1 MPIFYWH
8 LPRYKG
14 DFLSTEYNKNGGIII
29 WQNKHSSIYSIKIE
43 VMAKKK
49 RTNQVERILKS
60 MTNTVDQGNMQEA
73 ALDDA
78 IRSIRRMSAGR
89 RFKTGEWKTFF
100 GQDGMTE
107 IISREK
113 FLRELGD
120 CFTMKAVRDD
130 LYRILTEQLD
140 RAESHLQ
147 SRKIDLTGGTGSDP
161 LAYARSKIESA
172 NDLYG
177 RRKRR
182 KIYMAIF
189 GVLLAIRLILIQLY

>member
-1 MPIFYWH
+1 MEAPE
-8 LPRYKG
+8 
-14 DFLSTEYNKNGGIII
+14 TEN
-29 WQNKHSSIYSIKIE
+29 
-43 VMAKKK
+43 
-49 RTNQVERILKS
+49 TNQIERMSQS
-60 MTNTVDQGNMQEA
+60 MTNTIDQGNMQEA
-73 ALDDA
+73 ALNDA
-78 IRSIRRMSAGR
+78 ILSIRRMSVGR

-130 LYRILTEQLD
+130 LYRVLMEQLD
-140 RAESHLQ
+140 KAESYLQ
-147 SRKIDLTGGTGSDP
+147 SRKTDLTGSTGSDP

-172 NDLYG
+172 NDLYR

-182 KIYMAIF
+182 KIYMAVF